1 MKAVVMAGGTGS
13 RLRPL
18 TIGRPK
24 PLIPI
29 VNKPVLAHL
38 RTLLQRHNIST
49 AVLTLQYL
57 AGMIEDYF
65 ASVRDN
71 TVEIRYS
78 VESVPLGTAGSVKH
92 AESFLDDTFLVLSG
106 DALTDFNLTELVEF
120 HRANGALA
128 TVALYRVPNP
138 LEYGVITTDEKGR
151 VLNLQEK
158 PGWGDVLSDTVN
170 TGIYV
175 LEPELLKEIEPGQ
188 PVDFSKD
195 VFPRL
200 VRRGAPIFGHVCP
213 GYWCDVGNLPEY
225 QRANFD
231 MLNGKVSLGP
241 LGQRIGANIFTSGEV
256 EIAPDAT
263 LIGPIYLGEGVK
275 LKGGVLIQGPCV
287 IRDYSVI
294 DNGAQIIRGII
305 LRNCYIG
312 EGAEVRG
319 AILGRQVSVKSKA
332 IIYEG
337 AVVGDRSV
345 IGKGSMVYQ
354 DVKVWPEKQ
363 IEAGAVVRNSVIW
376 ASHGRRSLF
385 GRYGVTGLVNVDIT
399 PEFAA
404 RLGAAFGAVFPRGS
418 NVTINRDSHRS
429 PRMIKRAIIAGLLSA
444 GANAVDLRSMPIPVA
459 RYYTRVSDAVGGV
472 HVRLSPYDNRVV
484 DIRFFDGEGLNLNRQ
499 VEREIERTFF
509 REDFRRVYLDEV
521 GTISYA
527 AEVTEKYIQDFL
539 KHVKLDQI
547 RSAGPQVV
555 IDYANAPTAL
565 VLPLILN
572 ELNCDVVGLDA
583 RMDENKMAILPE
595 ELDNSLRQLAS
606 ITRAVGARLGVRLD
620 VGGEK
625 VFVVDEQ
632 GHILSGLTTC
642 ALLMILALRAQGGG
656 MVAVPSHAPRV
667 FDDLAAR
674 NNGQIRRI
682 RHDQI
687 ALMQAGMQADILL
700 AADDGGNAIFPR
712 FQPTIDGLMTT
723 AKLIE
728 FIVTQNVSLGEL
740 QDSLPPWFVG
750 QVKVSCPWDR
760 KGRVMR
766 RMSELPEAI
775 PDSLTEGLRLEQGGE
790 WVLVIPDADDP
801 TILIIGESTDPDNLQ
816 RLLKRYSSLTNEIIA
831 NP

>member
-57 AGMIEDYF
+57 AGMVEDYF
-65 ASVRDN
+65 SSVSND

-78 VESVPLGTAGSVKH
+78 VESVPLGTAGSVKN

-106 DALTDFNLTELVEF
+106 DALTDINLTELLAF

-128 TVALYRVPNP
+128 TVALYRVSNP
-138 LEYGVITTDEKGR
+138 LDYGVITTDEHGR
-151 VLNLQEK
+151 ILNLHEK

-175 LEPELLKEIEPGQ
+175 LEPELLNGIESGQ
-188 PVDFSKD
+188 AVDFSKD

-200 VRRGAPIFGHVCP
+200 LRQGAPIFGHICS

-241 LGQRIGANIFTSGEV
+241 LGHRLSANIITSGEV

-263 LIGPIYLGEGVK
+263 LIGPIFLGEGVK
-275 LKGGVLIQGPCV
+275 LKGGVLVQGPCV
-287 IRDYSVI
+287 IRDNSVI

-305 LRNCYIG
+305 MRNCYVG

-319 AILGRQVSVKSKA
+319 AILGRQVSIKRKA
-332 IIYEG
+332 ILYEG

-345 IGKGSMVYQ
+345 VGEGSVVYQ
-354 DVKVWPEKQ
+354 DVKIWPEKQ
-363 IEAGAVVRNSVIW
+363 IEAGAVVKNSVIW

-418 NVTINRDSHRS
+418 NVTINRDPHRS
-429 PRMIKRAIIAGLLSA
+429 PRMIKRAIIAGLPSA
-444 GANAVDLRSMPIPVA
+444 GANAIDLRSVPIPVA

-521 GTISYA
+521 GTISNA
-527 AEVTEKYIQDFL
+527 SEVTEKYIQDFL
-539 KHVKLDQI
+539 KHIKLDQI
-547 RSAGPQVV
+547 RSAGVQVV
-555 IDYANAPTAL
+555 VDYANAPTAL
-565 VLPLILN
+565 VLPSILN
-572 ELNCDVVGLDA
+572 ELNCNVVGLDA
-583 RMDENKMAILPE
+583 RTDENKMAILPE

-606 ITRAVGARLGVRLD
+606 ITRAVGAKLGVRLD

-625 VFVVDEQ
+625 VFIVDEQ
-632 GHILSGLTTC
+632 GRIIPGLTVC
-642 ALLMILALRAQGGG
+642 ALLMILALRANGGG
-656 MVAVPSHAPRV
+656 VVAVPSHAPRA
-667 FDDLAAR
+667 FDDLAAQ

-682 RHDQI
+682 RHDQMTM
-687 ALMQAGMQADILL
+687 MQTGLQEDILL
-700 AADDGGNAIFPR
+700 AADDVGNATFPH
-712 FQPTIDGLMTT
+712 FHPSIDGLMTT

-728 FIVTQNVSLGEL
+728 YIVTQDISLGAL
-740 QDSLPPWFVG
+740 QDSLPTWFVG

-760 KGRVMR
+760 KGKVMR

-775 PDSLTEGLRLEQGGE
+775 PGSLTEGLRLEKGGE
-790 WVLVIPDADDP
+790 WVLAIPDADDP
-801 TILIIGESTDPDNLQ
+801 TILIIGESNNPENLE
-816 RLLKRYSSLTNEIIA
+816 RMLKRYSSLATELAA